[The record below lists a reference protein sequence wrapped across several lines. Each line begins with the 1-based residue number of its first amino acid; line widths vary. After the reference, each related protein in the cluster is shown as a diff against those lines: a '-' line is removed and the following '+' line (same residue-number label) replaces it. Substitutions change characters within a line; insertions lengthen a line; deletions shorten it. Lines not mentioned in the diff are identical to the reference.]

1 MIDKAILDEV
11 LPVPELE
18 TLKEEKIAELKEEGF
33 AITNFHSGGVFYT
46 LLLIVLRIKI
56 EFTELLRAI
65 LNNMTLTHST
75 GAWLDIK
82 AADYGKKRKK
92 AQKTQGLVTLS
103 RTNDQGEAVKIEKGH
118 IFKTQKDIN
127 GEELRFFAIE
137 AAVLQKGSRSVDVLV
152 EAEKEGSRYNVPEG
166 QITRSLTFLNGIDG
180 ISNGEDWIVREGSD
194 TEDDEGLRT
203 RALRSWSE
211 LAARSIEDTFINAA
225 EAVQG
230 VLFAQADCDHPRGQ
244 GTVDVI
250 VTGTAGEA
258 TEGLLDEVRE
268 AVDKIAGPYEQSTI
282 EPFSYQDPERWA
294 EFIVFLKG
302 SKQSGVN
309 NLAVIDAEVRKVK
322 EGSSKPSYGAESG
335 GVIEI
340 HSETISG
347 FSRYPR
353 CGEIVCGVWP
363 HVVSI
368 GHLLS
373 SEVQAV
379 STHDS
384 GEVEFPK
391 VGTIAASE
399 KFYQPCAF
407 VMYEALSSEIE
418 AGSAFDHGAKI
429 YPVCSPG
436 LRCSGVTLMTEG
448 GEKHAEDDHI
458 TRD

>member
-92 AQKTQGLVTLS
+92 AQKAQGLVTLS

-118 IFKTQKDIN
+118 IFKTKKDIN

-180 ISNGEDWIVREGSD
+180 ITNGEDWIVREGSD

-258 TEGLLDEVRE
+258 TEGLLDEVRD
-268 AVDKIAGPYEQSTI
+268 AVDKIAGPYDNVLVKSSTTVSQDI
-282 EPFSYQDPERWA
+282 E
-294 EFIVFLKG
+294 V
-302 SKQSGVN
+302 
-309 NLAVIDAEVRKVK
+309 
-322 EGSSKPSYGAESG
+322 
-335 GVIEI
+335 
-340 HSETISG
+340 
-347 FSRYPR
+347 
-353 CGEIVCGVWP
+353 
-363 HVVSI
+363 
-368 GHLLS
+368 
-373 SEVQAV
+373 AV
-379 STHDS
+379 STSDVS
-384 GEVEFPK
+384 EDEDIKNRISAILAELLAVRKGRRFNELRRSDINFA
-391 VGTIAASE
+391 IRSNYSAATN
-399 KFYQPCAF
+399 A
-407 VMYEALSSEIE
+407 EI
-418 AGSAFDHGAKI
+418 I
-429 YPVCSPG
+429 TP
-436 LRCSGVTLMTEG
+436 
-448 GEKHAEDDHI
+448 AEDVVLEKDKVI
-458 TRD
+458 TLGSVSVTVRRE